1 MARAQKHIRFDWA
14 MKRLLRNKSN
24 FEILEGFLSELLK
37 IDIKIQEILESE
49 GNQKYEDDKYNRVD
63 ILVKNE
69 KDELIL
75 VEIQNDSQSDY
86 FHRMNYGQAK
96 LLTDHIDLGQ
106 KYSEIKKIYSIN
118 IVYFDLGQGDDYV
131 YVGKTDFKG
140 LHNEDVLQLSEN
152 QKDSFLIKDVSDIF
166 TTYYIL
172 KINKFDDV
180 AKNTLDEWIYFLKHS
195 EIKEE
200 FKAKGLKK
208 AKNILRIDNLPEK
221 DRKAF
226 YNYIENW
233 RIRESEIET
242 ALYKGKKKAEE
253 KYLPLIEKA
262 IQKEREAKQKE
273 LEAKQK
279 ELEAKQ
285 KLIETARFLKQQGID
300 DNKISEITGLDK
312 EEIGK
317 L

>member
-49 GNQKYEDDKYNRVD
+49 GNQKYEDNKYNRVD

-86 FHRMNYGQAK
+86 FHRMNYGQSK
-96 LLTDHIDLGQ
+96 LLTDHIDLSQ

-140 LHNEDVLQLSEN
+140 LHNEDMLQLSEN
-152 QKDSFLIKDVSDIF
+152 HKDSFFIKDVSDIF

-172 KINKFDDV
+172 KIN
-180 AKNTLDEWIYFLKHS
+180 LMML
-195 EIKEE
+195 
-200 FKAKGLKK
+200 
-208 AKNILRIDNLPEK
+208 
-221 DRKAF
+221 
-226 YNYIENW
+226 
-233 RIRESEIET
+233 
-242 ALYKGKKKAEE
+242 
-253 KYLPLIEKA
+253 
-262 IQKEREAKQKE
+262 QK
-273 LEAKQK
+273 
-279 ELEAKQ
+279 
-285 KLIETARFLKQQGID
+285 TH
-300 DNKISEITGLDK
+300 
-312 EEIGK
+312 
-317 L
+317 